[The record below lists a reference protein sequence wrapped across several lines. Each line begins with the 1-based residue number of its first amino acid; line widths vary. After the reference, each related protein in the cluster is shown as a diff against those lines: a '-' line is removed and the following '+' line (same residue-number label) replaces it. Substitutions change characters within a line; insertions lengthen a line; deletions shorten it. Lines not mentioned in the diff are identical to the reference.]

1 MDGQTD
7 RQTDRKIHVGVDE
20 KVETDV
26 DRQSMYVHVQLPA
39 RLMDER
45 KERKSHAHM
54 YVCVLINR
62 EIDKQMY
69 VFSYSFRATQRCWL
83 LWRGLTSHNEVDGEV
98 HLPSCVGKA
107 TPVLPSILWGQLEY
121 LQAAV
126 WMDTL

>member
-26 DRQSMYVHVQLPA
+26 DRQLMYVHVQLPA

-83 LWRGLTSHNEVDGEV
+83 LWRCLTSPLVAMARA
-98 HLPSCVGKA
+98 HLS
-107 TPVLPSILWGQLEY
+107 Q
-121 LQAAV
+121 
-126 WMDTL
+126 